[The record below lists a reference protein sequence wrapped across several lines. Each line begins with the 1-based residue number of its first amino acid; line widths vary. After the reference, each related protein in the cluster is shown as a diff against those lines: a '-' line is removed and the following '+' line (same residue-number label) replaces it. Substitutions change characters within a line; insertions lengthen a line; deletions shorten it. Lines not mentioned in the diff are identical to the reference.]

1 MNRPIWSASKG
12 SCLYERTDRFQQLI
26 DVINEMSEINYR
38 NCALCRV
45 MRGLAFGG
53 LGAAIGGY
61 GAILLGVDRQEAV
74 YFALFGALALTAFI
88 HRKQPDDP
96 RD

>member
-1 MNRPIWSASKG
+1 MSSQP
-12 SCLYERTDRFQQLI
+12 
-26 DVINEMSEINYR
+26 DVN

-61 GAILLGVDRQEAV
+61 GALFFGVDRSEAT
-74 YFALFGALALTAFI
+74 YYALFGALALAVLI
-88 HRKQPDDP
+88 LRKKE
-96 RD
+96 